1 MRWLILAGLALA
13 GAAALWWVLAP
24 GHRDGAGLL
33 PYRDAATVALGQQVY
48 AGHCAACHGAALQ
61 GQPDWRQADA
71 DGYLPAPPH
80 DATGHTWHHAD
91 RQLVAITRLGTE
103 QLVGGGYKSRMA
115 GYADVLS
122 EAEIIAVLA
131 YIKSTWPP
139 EIIDRHNQINADAAL
154 SGG

>member
-1 MRWLILAGLALA
+1 MRRPILTGLALA
-13 GAAALWWVLAP
+13 GGAALWWAFVS

-33 PYRDAATVALGQQVY
+33 PYRDAAAVALGQQVY

-80 DATGHTWHHAD
+80 DATGHTWHHPD
-91 RQLVAITRLGTE
+91 RQLMAITRLGTE

-131 YIKSTWPP
+131 YIKSAWPP
-139 EIIDRHNQINADAAL
+139 EIIERHNQINADAAR